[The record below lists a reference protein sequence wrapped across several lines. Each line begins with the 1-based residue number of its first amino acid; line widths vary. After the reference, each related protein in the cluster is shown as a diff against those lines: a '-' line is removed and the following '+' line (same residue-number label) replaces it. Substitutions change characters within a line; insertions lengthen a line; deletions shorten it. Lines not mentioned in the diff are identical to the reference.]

1 MLRLVRHGRP
11 PDLRSRP
18 SGLFDQL
25 LLDFSNVYLDL
36 LQYALGCHSLDL
48 PPQTPLSVCG
58 AGGLLLVLPR
68 PPSMSSLV
76 LLVFYLAF
84 LQYAISF
91 RALFYQPPFLLLSC
105 GAAGVL
111 LDRPRRS
118 SFRPGDILIVCLDF
132 LHYAISYFALDKPP
146 LTLSFSSRSV
156 MRGAAGVL
164 LELPRR
170 PSICPVVAVL

>member
-1 MLRLVRHGRP
+1 M
-11 PDLRSRP
+11 
-18 SGLFDQL
+18 
-25 LLDFSNVYLDL
+25 
-36 LQYALGCHSLDL
+36 
-48 PPQTPLSVCG
+48 
-58 AGGLLLVLPR
+58 
-68 PPSMSSLV
+68 
-76 LLVFYLAF
+76 
-84 LQYAISF
+84 
-91 RALFYQPPFLLLSC
+91 LFYQPPFLLLSS

-111 LDRPRRS
+111 LDRHRRS

-132 LHYAISYFALDKPP
+132 LHYATSYYALDKPP